1 MFLFNDLYKQ
11 AIKIG
16 RYVSLFGIIPTVI
29 LILFISLER
38 TDSFG
43 THGVAAFVMST
54 YGIIV
59 PLSIIVK
66 SKKIKSFAKQY
77 IRDLCQRNV

>member
-1 MFLFNDLYKQ
+1 
-11 AIKIG
+11 
-16 RYVSLFGIIPTVI
+16 VSLFGIVPTVI
-29 LILFISLER
+29 LIIFISLEQ

-59 PLSIIVK
+59 PLNIIVK
-66 SKKIKSFAKQY
+66 SKKIKSFVKQY
-77 IRDLCQRNV
+77 LRDFCLRNF